1 MNERRDD
8 LQEII
13 DKALEE
19 MAAEAGEGFSID
31 TLSLAEFC
39 RRTGLTRSRA
49 RTIRK
54 HGFRALP
61 HGNSGRKAGATVLTG
76 HTGLVDDQPG
86 RGVTNSQVIYE
97 RLLGQGYRGGLT
109 SVKTYIAAH
118 RDLVPAPR
126 RHVAPQGGR
135 SQRFRTGPGEAYQM
149 DWGFASVENREGS
162 ECRIACFAMVCH
174 HCGTFYVEFFPNARQ
189 ENLTMGMPRA
199 PVAMGAPDEVPAD
212 DMRSVAART
221 ATPYG
226 SATTPPLWSSSA
238 SGPGP
243 ASRVTP
249 SKAWPSPAPPGPTG
263 MRCCGAQGR
272 REGGAGP
279 WYACPPTSTT
289 PPAHSGRPTRWRSG
303 SARGGRQP
311 STASPATGAGA
322 SACRAG
328 REGSYPRIHGDDL
341 SLELAVHAAAWDG
354 GDSWR
359 EGQWAGDEPC
369 ELPSQRPTATIAQAE
384 PPTGRSAFAKSGLGR
399 CARGSRPT
407 GAAPGLPDDRGNA
420 WRLWTGDGSRG
431 GAYARRGPRPDGA
444 PERLRDEGSRQ
455 DGPREQ
461 GGDPGYFGSRPANAY
476 LEGANSLTRPVKR
489 AARGFRN
496 AEYLA
501 TAILPGLGGL
511 SFDALD

>member
-189 ENLTMGMPRA
+189 ENLIIGMLHA
-199 PVAMGAPDEVPAD
+199 FMAMGVPDEVLTDNMKSVVTRRDAD
-212 DMRSVAART
+212 GHPVWQRD
-221 ATPYG
+221 Y
-226 SATTPPLWSSSA
+226 A
-238 SGPGP
+238 SF
-243 ASRVTP
+243 
-249 SKAWPSPAPPGPTG
+249 
-263 MRCCGAQGR
+263 M
-272 REGGAGP
+272 
-279 WYACPPTSTT
+279 
-289 PPAHSGRPTRWRSG
+289 
-303 SARGGRQP
+303 
-311 STASPATGAGA
+311 
-322 SACRAG
+322 
-328 REGSYPRIHGDDL
+328 
-341 SLELAVHAAAWDG
+341 ELV
-354 GDSWR
+354 
-359 EGQWAGDEPC
+359 
-369 ELPSQRPTATIAQAE
+369 
-384 PPTGRSAFAKSGLGR
+384 
-399 CARGSRPT
+399 
-407 GAAPGLPDDRGNA
+407 
-420 WRLWTGDGSRG
+420 
-431 GAYARRGPRPDGA
+431 
-444 PERLRDEGSRQ
+444 
-455 DGPREQ
+455 
-461 GGDPGYFGSRPANAY
+461 
-476 LEGANSLTRPVKR
+476 
-489 AARGFRN
+489 GFRTRLCKPRHPFTKGKVEN
-496 AEYLA
+496 LCA
-501 TAILPGLGGL
+501 
-511 SFDALD
+511 

>member
-1 MNERRDD
+1 MNEKRDD

-76 HTGLVDDQPG
+76 HTGLVDDQLR

-189 ENLTMGMPRA
+189 ENLIIGMPRA

-226 SATTPPLWSSSA
+226 SATTPPSWSSSA
-238 SGPGP
+238 SGPGS

-249 SKAWPSPAPPGPTG
+249 SRRARSRTYVPRHIGSPMRRATLCAEGPP
-263 MRCCGAQGR
+263 
-272 REGGAGP
+272 
-279 WYACPPTSTT
+279 
-289 PPAHSGRPTRWRSG
+289 
-303 SARGGRQP
+303 
-311 STASPATGAGA
+311 
-322 SACRAG
+322 
-328 REGSYPRIHGDDL
+328 
-341 SLELAVHAAAWDG
+341 EL
-354 GDSWR
+354 
-359 EGQWAGDEPC
+359 
-369 ELPSQRPTATIAQAE
+369 
-384 PPTGRSAFAKSGLGR
+384 
-399 CARGSRPT
+399 
-407 GAAPGLPDDRGNA
+407 
-420 WRLWTGDGSRG
+420 
-431 GAYARRGPRPDGA
+431 GPR
-444 PERLRDEGSRQ
+444 R
-455 DGPREQ
+455 
-461 GGDPGYFGSRPANAY
+461 
-476 LEGANSLTRPVKR
+476 K
-489 AARGFRN
+489 
-496 AEYLA
+496 
-501 TAILPGLGGL
+501 LGT
-511 SFDALD
+511 